1 MSDASLDSRIRE
13 RASTFSRGFRR
24 VAEYVTDQQNA
35 AGLLTAS
42 SLADNVGVSEATVV
56 RFAQTLG
63 YSGYPDMRRAL
74 QVMLKNEVTTVS
86 RFASTVGSTAGDSIL
101 RSYLTD
107 DAEALHRSVSTV
119 AADQFDSAV
128 QLLTDARRVYTVGNL
143 MSFPAAQLLRSG
155 LRMIGIDARTIEG
168 PGSDA
173 SLDLHDG
180 DERDV
185 VVSVALR
192 RYNAQTVAAV
202 DLAQEMKMGRI
213 AITDDVLS
221 PTATRS
227 DLALVVAT
235 NRSEFFQST
244 TTVTSVVNALVTAC
258 SLVRP
263 DRSESELSALERH
276 WTRARVFHQE

>member
-1 MSDASLDSRIRE
+1 MNDTSLDSRIRE
-13 RASTFSRGFRR
+13 RASAFSRSFRR
-24 VAEYVTDQQNA
+24 LAEYVTDQSNT

-42 SLADNVGVSEATVV
+42 SLAEKVGVSEATVV
-56 RFAQTLG
+56 RFAQSLG
-63 YSGYPDMRRAL
+63 YDGYPDMRRAM
-74 QVMLKNEVTTVS
+74 QTMLRNEVTTVS
-86 RFASTVGSTAGDSIL
+86 RFASTVGTAAGDSVL
-101 RSYLTD
+101 SAYLTD
-107 DAEALHRSVSTV
+107 DAEAVQRSVGTV
-119 AADQFDSAV
+119 DPQQFEFAV
-128 QLLTDARRVYTVGNL
+128 SRLVDARRVYTVGNL

-155 LRMIGIDARTIEG
+155 LRMIGIDARTMEG

-173 SLDLHDG
+173 ALDLHDG

-202 DLAQEMKMGRI
+202 DLAQEMKMCRI

-227 DLALVVAT
+227 DYALVVAT

-244 TTVTSVVNALVTAC
+244 TAVTSVVNALVTAC

-263 DRSESELSALERH
+263 DRSQVELSTLERH
-276 WTRARVFHQE
+276 WTRARVFHQD